1 MHTTIRRRNGMK
13 RLLLCLL
20 IVFLFVP
27 ALFYATGG
35 KEEAEETKKLTK
47 IGYSPLSTQLEYFQ
61 RVILGMQRK
70 CDENGIKLL
79 IDDPQLDLNKQVTG
93 LENLLTAGAQSL
105 VICCLDPVAVEAAV
119 DEAHAKG
126 VSVISHVSTFK
137 GADVY
142 VGLNE
147 YEFGFAGGE
156 TFALEFKKVH
166 SGKAYVAN
174 LDANTL
180 GEGLVQRNN
189 GLIDGFKKHFP
200 NAEVVAQSTAFDEA
214 KALEV
219 FESMLQAHPNINV
232 MLPNNDP
239 AAYGVIDAV
248 EGAGLGVNKDV
259 YIGCVGDQFK
269 TLDLIEEGKIFSS
282 VSVSPER
289 TGEIMVEV
297 AIDIFNGKDVPH
309 DVYIPHKPITKSN
322 VREVRDYKLSFG
334 PME

>member
-1 MHTTIRRRNGMK
+1 MK
-13 RLLLCLL
+13 KSIVFMMVILL
-20 IVFLFVP
+20 IASVTFF
-27 ALFYATGG
+27 AAGS
-35 KEEAEETKKLTK
+35 KEEVDAGKKLTK

-105 VICCLDPVAVEAAV
+105 VICSLDPVAVEAAV
-119 DEAHAKG
+119 DEAHTKG
-126 VSVISHVSTFK
+126 ASVISHVSTFK

-156 TFALEFKKVH
+156 TFALEFQKVH
-166 SGKAYVAN
+166 SGKAYIAN

-200 NAEVVAQSTAFDEA
+200 DAEVVAQITAFDEA

-219 FESMLQAHPNINV
+219 FESMLQAHPDINV

-239 AAYGVIDAV
+239 AAYGVIAAV
-248 EGAGLGVNKDV
+248 EGAGLVVNEDV

-289 TGEIMVEV
+289 TGELMVEA
-297 AIDIFNGKDVPH
+297 AIDIFNGKDVSR
-309 DVYIPHKPITKSN
+309 DVYIPHKPITQSN
-322 VREVRDYKLSFG
+322 VKEIRDYKLSFG

>member
-1 MHTTIRRRNGMK
+1 MK
-13 RLLLCLL
+13 KWIGC
-20 IVFLFVP
+20 IIIICIITPFVIF
-27 ALFYATGG
+27 AAGS
-35 KEEAEETKKLTK
+35 KEEVKKEKITK

-61 RVILGMQRK
+61 RVILGMERK
-70 CDENGIKLL
+70 CKENGIKLL

-126 VSVISHVSTFK
+126 VSVVSHVSTFE

-156 TFALEFKKVH
+156 TFAKEFKKVH
-166 SGKAYVAN
+166 SAKAYIAN

-189 GLIDGFKKHFP
+189 GLIDGFKKYFP
-200 NAEVVAQSTAFDEA
+200 DAKVIAQSTAFDEA

-219 FESMLQAHPNINV
+219 FEAMLQAHPEINV

-239 AAYGVIDAV
+239 AAYGVIAAV

-297 AIDIFNGKDVPH
+297 AIDLFNGKEVPLN
-309 DVYIPHKPITKSN
+309 VYIPHKPITKDN
-322 VREVRDYKLSFG
+322 VIEVRDYKLSFG

>member
-1 MHTTIRRRNGMK
+1 MK
-13 RLLLCLL
+13 EEKKMKKLLLCC
-20 IVFLFVP
+20 IVVFIIVP
-27 ALFYATGG
+27 VISFSTGT
-35 KEEAEETKKLTK
+35 KEEVEEGKKLTK

-93 LENLLTAGAQSL
+93 LENLLTAGAQAL

-119 DEAHAKG
+119 DEAHAKE
-126 VSVISHVSTFK
+126 VSVVSHVSTFE

-156 TFALEFKKVH
+156 TFAQEFQKVH
-166 SGKAYVAN
+166 SGKAYIAN

-189 GLIDGFKKHFP
+189 GLIDGFKKYFP

-219 FESMLQAHPNINV
+219 FEAMLQANPEINV
-232 MLPNNDP
+232 MLSNNDP
-239 AAYGVIDAV
+239 AAYGVIAAV
-248 EGAGLGVNKDV
+248 ESAGLGVNRDV

-269 TLDLIEEGKIFSS
+269 TLDLIENGTIFSS

-297 AIDIFNGKDVPH
+297 AIDLFNGKEVPV

-322 VREVRDYKLSFG
+322 VAEVRDYKLTFG

>member
-1 MHTTIRRRNGMK
+1 MK
-13 RLLLCLL
+13 KWIGC
-20 IVFLFVP
+20 IIIICIITPFVIF
-27 ALFYATGG
+27 AAGS
-35 KEEAEETKKLTK
+35 KEEVKKEKITK

-61 RVILGMQRK
+61 RVILGMERK
-70 CDENGIKLL
+70 CKENGIKLL

-93 LENLLTAGAQSL
+93 LENLMTAGAQSL

-126 VSVISHVSTFK
+126 VSVVSHVSTFE

-156 TFALEFKKVH
+156 TFAKEFKKVH
-166 SGKAYVAN
+166 SAKAYIAN

-189 GLIDGFKKHFP
+189 GLIDGFKKYFP
-200 NAEVVAQSTAFDEA
+200 DAKVIAQSTAFDEA

-219 FESMLQAHPNINV
+219 FEAMLQAHPEINV

-239 AAYGVIDAV
+239 AAYGVIAAV

-297 AIDIFNGKDVPH
+297 AIDLFNGKEVPLN
-309 DVYIPHKPITKSN
+309 VYIPHKPITKDN
-322 VREVRDYKLSFG
+322 VIEVRDYKLSFG